1 MSKILS
7 AEDILKANDIKVE
20 AVEVPE
26 WGGTVHVRQFSAAVR
41 DQFDALLSGN
51 GENDE
56 PDLTNVRGRVL
67 ALAVCDPDG
76 KPLFTLEQAEA
87 LGAKSDA
94 AIARVYDAAAKL
106 NKLRKSDHDGEK
118 KG

>member
-1 MSKILS
+1 MPKLLT
-7 AEDILKANDIKVE
+7 AEDILKANDIKIE

-41 DQFDALLSGN
+41 DQFDALISSGD
-51 GENDE
+51 GDE

-67 ALAVCDPDG
+67 ALSVCDPDG